1 MSPSASTPIE
11 DYAVL
16 GDLSTAALVS
26 RGGSV
31 DWLCLPRFDSHA
43 CFAALLG
50 TRDNGRWLIGPVGD
64 ATTTRRYVDD
74 SFVLET
80 THETATGSVRV
91 TDLMPLGD
99 GRADIVRR
107 IEGVTGTVRMR
118 HEWVVRFGYG
128 KTRPWV
134 TRSRPSS
141 LASEPSDT
149 DEEGGSTAADDS
161 EFDSDSDS
169 GSGSDQEQ
177 VIRAVAGPDM
187 LVLRGPRLPH
197 PEDGHHIDE
206 FDVTEGDCLIF
217 STTWFRSHLPIPPQ
231 FEMDTQLAETVAHTR
246 EWAARN
252 CYAGPY
258 AEHVTRSLLVL
269 RVLSHG
275 RTGGIVA
282 APTSSLPED
291 FGGER
296 NWDYRFCWLRDASL
310 ALESLLGCGY
320 LEETRLWRN
329 WLLRAVAGD
338 PEDMQIMYRVDGG
351 RELPERELDH
361 LPGYAGSRPVRAG
374 NGAVGQRQ
382 TDVLGEVMIALHD
395 ARDRGVVESEDTWN
409 LQVSLVNNLAE
420 HWQQPDNG
428 LWEIRGPLRH
438 FTHSRVMVW
447 AAFDRAVRAVEEF
460 GLDGPVE
467 HWRELRGQVR
477 QEVLQHGWNEE
488 RQTFVQHYETTEV
501 DASLLTIPAVGFLPG
516 DDPRVLGTIRA
527 VEQDLMHEGLVMRY
541 RTGSGVDGLSGEEH
555 PFLACSFWLVTAYAK
570 AGRTDDATELM
581 DRLVGLCN
589 DVGLLSEE
597 YDPVG
602 HRMVGNFPQAF
613 SHLTLVGAALAL
625 DESARAKPKG

>member
-1 MSPSASTPIE
+1 MSTSASTPIE

-43 CFAALLG
+43 CFAAILG
-50 TRDNGRWLIGPVGD
+50 TREHGRWLIGPVGE

-80 THETATGSVRV
+80 VHRTATGSVRV

-107 IEGVTGTVRMR
+107 IEGVEGTVRMR

-134 TRSRPSS
+134 THSCPES
-141 LASEPSDT
+141 LASEPDDPLEPTESKAAGSSE
-149 DEEGGSTAADDS
+149 DE
-161 EFDSDSDS
+161 
-169 GSGSDQEQ
+169 

-197 PEDGHHIDE
+197 PEDGHHVDE
-206 FDVTEGDCLIF
+206 FDVATGDCLVF
-217 STTWFRSHLPIPPQ
+217 STTWFRSHLPIPRA
-231 FEMDTQLAETVAHTR
+231 FEMEPQLSETVAHTS

-252 CYAGPY
+252 CYDGPY

-282 APTSSLPED
+282 APTTSLPED

-382 TDVLGEVMIALHD
+382 TDVLGEVMIALHE
-395 ARDRGVVESEDTWN
+395 ARVRGVVESEDTWN
-409 LQVSLVNNLAE
+409 LQLALVDNLAE

-460 GLDGPVE
+460 GLHGPVE
-467 HWRELRGQVR
+467 RWRELRGQVR
-477 QEVLQHGWNEE
+477 QEVLQYGWNEE
-488 RQTFVQHYETTEV
+488 HQTFVQHYETTEV
-501 DASLLTIPAVGFLPG
+501 DASLLTISAVGFLPG

-527 VEQDLMHEGLVMRY
+527 VERDLMHEGLVMRY
-541 RTGSGVDGLSGEEH
+541 RTGSGIDGLSGEEH

-570 AGRTDDATELM
+570 AGRTDDATALM

-625 DESARAKPKG
+625 AEAAGARTRG